1 MVEIGK
7 HFPLVFSMIVGIPS
21 ICSAVVLGLSYRKSR
36 FAELILPAEA
46 LASLIT
52 YVVIFDAGLFSEI
65 DLP

>member
-7 HFPLVFSMIVGIPS
+7 HFPLVFSLIVGIPS
-21 ICSAVVLGLSYRKSR
+21 ICSAVALSLSYRKSM

-46 LASLIT
+46 VGSLIT
-52 YVVIFDAGLFSEI
+52 YVVIFEAGMFSEI